1 MKTNSPEL
9 SDLHA
14 LYLEDEVLIGLDGE
28 MILEDL
34 GFKSVTLVQDL
45 EAAYACFEKKK
56 VNFVMLDINLGDGRT
71 SLPLATELQSAG
83 VPFFFA
89 SGYNKREHVAAKF
102 FDVPFV
108 TKPFDEES
116 IAEAVSLA
124 LQEAAA
130 PLPKAA
136 SAG

>member
-1 MKTNSPEL
+1 MKTNLPDL
-9 SDLHA
+9 SALNA

-28 MILEDL
+28 MILEQL

-45 EAAYACFEKKK
+45 DAAFDHFENKTID
-56 VNFVMLDINLGDGRT
+56 VAILDINLGDGRT
-71 SLPLATELQSAG
+71 SLPLATKLQNAG

-89 SGYNKREHVAAKF
+89 SGYNKREHVAAEF

-116 IAEAVSLA
+116 IAEALA
-124 LQEAAA
+124 LSFLQVAEAM
-130 PLPKAA
+130 PKAA
-136 SAG
+136 NAV